1 MKYMLEKRNKKFLII
16 TILLF
21 FICFFVVNDSE
32 FIKKENISIIIL
44 ECALLLL
51 FCKKRKIWAFWCCFL
66 LFLFYITHTELP
78 LIYKQ
83 ILSTIL
89 FLVGGG
95 ILLYLYNKTG
105 KEIYVTPAC
114 FCMIFGLFG
123 FIVLLPFFDTE
134 NICILLLICLA
145 LVWYTSHNTK
155 KNKMIESFIKS
166 LLVFIIALCFLQ
178 K

>member
-16 TILLF
+16 ITLLF
-21 FICFFVVNDSE
+21 FVCFFIIQYSE

-51 FCKKRKIWAFWCCFL
+51 FYKKRKIWAFWCCFL
-66 LFLFYITHTELP
+66 LFLFYISHTELP
-78 LIYKQ
+78 IIYKQ
-83 ILSTIL
+83 VLGTIL
-89 FLVGGG
+89 FLLGGCF
-95 ILLYLYNKTG
+95 LLYLYNKTS

-114 FCMIFGLFG
+114 FGMIFGLFG
-123 FIVLLPFFDTE
+123 LIVVLPFFDRE

-145 LVWYTSHNTK
+145 LFYYTSYSIK
-155 KNKMIESFIKS
+155 KNKMVESFIKS
-166 LLVFIIALCFLQ
+166 FIIFVIALYFLQ